1 MKAMINFISS
11 GRLGVVLGLVLMV
24 MFTACSK
31 EEALAPN
38 GHSFILKGGDGL
50 GAGQERIGRPSS
62 SNAAAESK
70 QELEEPAGNS
80 RDFDEDGSGE
90 DGISDDGDDE
100 GDNEKSNKKPR
111 TN

>member
-1 MKAMINFISS
+1 MKAMINFIPG
-11 GRLGVVLGLVLMV
+11 GRLSVVLGILLAV

-31 EEALAPN
+31 EEVSAPS

-50 GAGQERIGRPSS
+50 GNDQGRISGPSNIS
-62 SNAAAESK
+62 VASEGK
-70 QELEEPAGNS
+70 QELEDPSVNS